1 MACLGKSWTCH
12 CPQRPEWSGGIN
24 LDFFSQEP
32 KISAMLANVSDKD
45 ALSQSDALEA
55 ASAVDRV
62 RWAHEQFGDQLVLS
76 TSFGIQS
83 AVMLHLVTS
92 LIPKIPVVFI
102 DTGYLFPETYRFAES
117 LTERLQLNLKT
128 YRPLQTAA
136 HQEAV
141 YGKLWEGGLQGL
153 EKYNRINKIEP
164 MNRAMQELGAT
175 AWLSGLRRS
184 QSTSRSERHIA
195 EKQQKT
201 WKLYPI
207 LDWSDRDIY
216 QYLSE
221 NALPYHPLW
230 DEGYVSVG
238 DWHSTTK
245 LGAGMSAENT
255 RFGGLKREC
264 GLHEAS
270 GSADYQI

>member
-1 MACLGKSWTCH
+1 
-12 CPQRPEWSGGIN
+12 
-24 LDFFSQEP
+24 
-32 KISAMLANVSDKD
+32 MLANVSDKD

-136 HQEAV
+136 YQEAGV
-141 YGKLWEGGLQGL
+141 WQVMGSGAA
-153 EKYNRINKIEP
+153 RARKI
-164 MNRAMQELGAT
+164 
-175 AWLSGLRRS
+175 
-184 QSTSRSERHIA
+184 QSN
-195 EKQQKT
+195 Q
-201 WKLYPI
+201 
-207 LDWSDRDIY
+207 
-216 QYLSE
+216 
-221 NALPYHPLW
+221 
-230 DEGYVSVG
+230 
-238 DWHSTTK
+238 
-245 LGAGMSAENT
+245 
-255 RFGGLKREC
+255 
-264 GLHEAS
+264 
-270 GSADYQI
+270 